1 MQFISQKI
9 FLQRYS
15 INLLSE
21 FLLRVEVLIG
31 SPNDIYIYLEMLLL
45 QLVDFESWKNILSR
59 SEKNSGN
66 ISNEGAI
73 CVLPNALEARHLDIQ
88 GNIYAF
94 GVLLLEIVSGRPPY
108 CEDKGCLVDWVRK

>member
-1 MQFISQKI
+1 MQFISRKI

-15 INLLSE
+15 IYLLSE
-21 FLLRVEVLIG
+21 FLLRVEVLFG
-31 SPNDIYIYLEMLLL
+31 SPNDIYLEMLLL

-108 CEDKGCLVDWVRK
+108 CEDKGRLVDWVRK